1 MNKIIELRDISFAY
15 TNNLIF
21 QDVSFSVNEGEFIAI
36 VGENGTGKSTLMKII
51 IGELSSTSGEVF
63 IQNKENIGYV
73 PQLSAATS
81 TNFPITIREIFAL
94 NLRNEIKRFGKIN
107 KLIDSKIDM
116 MLGIVGLKDKKY
128 SLYGDLSGGQKQK
141 AMLGKAL
148 ISNPKVLL
156 LDEPL
161 IGLDEESKNSFL
173 ELLHHQSEHHKI
185 TILMITHDL
194 LEISK
199 YTDRIFKI
207 ENGKVK
213 EI

>member
-63 IQNKENIGYV
+63 IENKENIGYV

-128 SLYGDLSGGQKQK
+128 SLYGDLSGGQNKKQC
-141 AMLGKAL
+141 
-148 ISNPKVLL
+148 
-156 LDEPL
+156 
-161 IGLDEESKNSFL
+161 
-173 ELLHHQSEHHKI
+173 
-185 TILMITHDL
+185 
-194 LEISK
+194 
-199 YTDRIFKI
+199 
-207 ENGKVK
+207 
-213 EI
+213 

>member
-63 IQNKENIGYV
+63 IENKENIGYV

-94 NLRNEIKRFGKIN
+94 NLRNEIKRF
-107 KLIDSKIDM
+107 
-116 MLGIVGLKDKKY
+116 
-128 SLYGDLSGGQKQK
+128 
-141 AMLGKAL
+141 
-148 ISNPKVLL
+148 
-156 LDEPL
+156 E
-161 IGLDEESKNSFL
+161 IGRASCRE
-173 ELLHHQSEHHKI
+173 
-185 TILMITHDL
+185 
-194 LEISK
+194 
-199 YTDRIFKI
+199 R
-207 ENGKVK
+207 V
-213 EI
+213 